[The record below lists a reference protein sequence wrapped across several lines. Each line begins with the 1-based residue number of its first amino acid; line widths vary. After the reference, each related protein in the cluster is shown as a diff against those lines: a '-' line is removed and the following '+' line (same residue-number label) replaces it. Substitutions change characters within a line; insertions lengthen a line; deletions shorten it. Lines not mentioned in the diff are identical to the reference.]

1 MTFST
6 GASSSK
12 GSLVLSI
19 NSNSNS
25 NIKSNINNY
34 GGTMKKKYEP
44 TVYYYTHFIE
54 SFIADTVHLGVLH
67 KYAFLTLIWEAHRK
81 RGVIT
86 QSQLESLLK
95 RNKDIPIGVYL
106 EIIDEFWDY
115 DDDDSISNIKV
126 TSDMQATKLH
136 RNKSSQGGK
145 TSSLDKMIDS
155 DKRQDEYNQIHDAYP
170 SKRRVARKEGLAL
183 YCKQLQDDKR
193 MTFKRIM
200 EVVKGF
206 DCQPQYYPMLDTLL
220 RDTQGK
226 YWKAEKVESS
236 HDRAMR
242 MVSIGNIIA
251 KKDSSFY
258 TKPMEEQTKLIHNYI
273 KENA

>member
-1 MTFST
+1 
-6 GASSSK
+6 
-12 GSLVLSI
+12 
-19 NSNSNS
+19 
-25 NIKSNINNY
+25 
-34 GGTMKKKYEP
+34 MKKRINEKP
-44 TVYYYTHFIE
+44 FYYNHVINEFIV
-54 SFIADTVHLGVLH
+54 DTLHLDVLE
-67 KYAFLTLIWEAHRK
+67 KYAYLTLIWEAHRQ
-81 RGVIT
+81 RGT
-86 QSQLESLLK
+86 LTNESLGK
-95 RNKDIPIGVYL
+95 VYKANKDIPIETYRSVLFEFFDVDG
-106 EIIDEFWDY
+106 DENY
-115 DDDDSISNIKV
+115 SNTRV
-126 TSDMQATKLH
+126 TSDLQNTNQHKET
-136 RNKSSQGGK
+136 SSKGGK
-145 TSSLDKMIDS
+145 TTSLQKMISS
-155 DKRQDEYNQIHDAYP
+155 DKRIDEYNQIHDGYP
-170 SKRRVARKEGLAL
+170 PKRRVARKEGLAL
-183 YCKQLQDDKR
+183 YCKKLQDDER

-206 DCQPQYYPMLDTLL
+206 DCQPQFYQMLDTLL

>member
-1 MTFST
+1 
-6 GASSSK
+6 
-12 GSLVLSI
+12 
-19 NSNSNS
+19 
-25 NIKSNINNY
+25 
-34 GGTMKKKYEP
+34 MKKKYEP

-54 SFIADTVHLGVLH
+54 SFIADTYHLTALE
-67 KYAFLTLIWEAHRK
+67 KYAYLTMIWEAHRK
-81 RGVIT
+81 RGVV
-86 QSQLESLLK
+86 SHKSLESLQR
-95 RNKDIPIGVYL
+95 RNKDIPKEVYKSV
-106 EIIDEFWDY
+106 IFEFWDV
-115 DDDDSISNIKV
+115 DDEGNYTNSKI
-126 TSDMQATKLH
+126 TSDMNVTKLH
-136 RNKSSQGGK
+136 KEVSSKGGKSS
-145 TSSLDKMIDS
+145 SLQKMIAS
-155 DKRQDEYNQIHDAYP
+155 DKRIDEYNQIHDAYP

-183 YCKQLQDDKR
+183 YCKKLQDDER

-206 DCQPQYYPMLDTLL
+206 DCQPQFYPMLDTLL

>member
-1 MTFST
+1 M
-6 GASSSK
+6 
-12 GSLVLSI
+12 I
-19 NSNSNS
+19 
-25 NIKSNINNY
+25 
-34 GGTMKKKYEP
+34 KKYEP

-54 SFIADTVHLGVLH
+54 SFIADTYHLGALE
-67 KYAFLTLIWEAHRK
+67 KYAYLTMIWEAHRK
-81 RGVIT
+81 RGVV
-86 QSQLESLLK
+86 SNKSLESLYK
-95 RNKDIPIGVYL
+95 KNKDIPKEVYSSV
-106 EIIDEFWDY
+106 IFEFWDVDEEGNY
-115 DDDDSISNIKV
+115 SNNKV
-126 TSDMQATKLH
+126 TSDMNVTKLH
-136 RNKSSQGGK
+136 KEVSSKGGKSSSFQ
-145 TSSLDKMIDS
+145 KMIAS
-155 DKRQDEYNQIHDAYP
+155 DKRIDEYNQIHDAYP
-170 SKRRVARKEGLAL
+170 PKRRVARKEGLAL
-183 YCKQLQDDKR
+183 YCKKLQDDER

-206 DCQPQYYPMLDTLL
+206 DCQPQFYPMLDTLL

-273 KENA
+273 RENA

>member
-1 MTFST
+1 
-6 GASSSK
+6 
-12 GSLVLSI
+12 
-19 NSNSNS
+19 
-25 NIKSNINNY
+25 
-34 GGTMKKKYEP
+34 MKKKYEP

-54 SFIADTVHLGVLH
+54 SFIADTYHLTALE
-67 KYAFLTLIWEAHRK
+67 KYAYLTMIWEAHRK
-81 RGVIT
+81 RGVV
-86 QSQLESLLK
+86 SHKSLESLQR
-95 RNKDIPIGVYL
+95 RNKDIPKEVYKSV
-106 EIIDEFWDY
+106 IFEFWDVDEDKNY
-115 DDDDSISNIKV
+115 TNGKV
-126 TSDMQATKLH
+126 TSDMNVTKLH
-136 RNKSSQGGK
+136 KEVSSKGGKSS
-145 TSSLDKMIDS
+145 SLQKMIAS
-155 DKRQDEYNQIHDAYP
+155 DKRIDEYNQIHDAYP
-170 SKRRVARKEGLAL
+170 PKRRVARKEGLAL
-183 YCKQLQDDKR
+183 YCKKLQDDER

-226 YWKAEKVESS
+226 YWKVEKEESS

-258 TKPMEEQTKLIHNYI
+258 AKPREEQTKLIHNYI

>member
-1 MTFST
+1 
-6 GASSSK
+6 
-12 GSLVLSI
+12 
-19 NSNSNS
+19 
-25 NIKSNINNY
+25 
-34 GGTMKKKYEP
+34 MKKKYEP

-54 SFIADTVHLGVLH
+54 SFIADTVHLSALE
-67 KYAFLTLIWEAHRK
+67 KYAFLTMIWEAHRK
-81 RGVIT
+81 RGVV
-86 QSQLESLLK
+86 SSKSLESLQR
-95 RNKDIPIGVYL
+95 RNKDIPIEVYNSV
-106 EIIDEFWDY
+106 IFEFWDVDE
-115 DDDDSISNIKV
+115 DDNYTNSKI
-126 TSDMQATKLH
+126 TSDMNVTKLH
-136 RNKSSQGGK
+136 KDTSSKGGK
-145 TSSLDKMIDS
+145 TSSLQKMIES
-155 DKRQDEYNQIHDAYP
+155 DKRIDEYNQIHDAYP
-170 SKRRVARKEGLAL
+170 SKRRVARREGLAL

-206 DCQPQYYPMLDTLL
+206 DCQPQYYPQLDTLL

-226 YWKAEKVESS
+226 YWKLEREETP

-258 TKPMEEQTKLIHNYI
+258 AKPREEQTKLIHNYI

>member
-226 YWKAEKVESS
+226 YWKVEKELSS
-236 HDRAMR
+236 YDKSMW
-242 MVSIGNIIA
+242 VLNG
-251 KKDSSFY
+251 
-258 TKPMEEQTKLIHNYI
+258 EQWLRKNGYDWNGDLTERNKLLKQHY
-273 KENA
+273 KGDTV

>member
-1 MTFST
+1 
-6 GASSSK
+6 
-12 GSLVLSI
+12 
-19 NSNSNS
+19 
-25 NIKSNINNY
+25 
-34 GGTMKKKYEP
+34 MKKKYEP

-54 SFIADTVHLGVLH
+54 SFIADTVHLSALE
-67 KYAFLTLIWEAHRK
+67 KYAFLTMIWEAHRK
-81 RGVIT
+81 RGVV
-86 QSQLESLLK
+86 SSKSLESLQR
-95 RNKDIPIGVYL
+95 RNKDIPIEVYNSV
-106 EIIDEFWDY
+106 IFEFWDV
-115 DDDDSISNIKV
+115 DDEGNHTNSKI
-126 TSDMQATKLH
+126 TSDMNVTKLH
-136 RNKSSQGGK
+136 RDKSSKGGK
-145 TSSLDKMIDS
+145 TTSLQKMIDS
-155 DKRQDEYNQIHDAYP
+155 DQRIDEYNQIHDSYP
-170 SKRRVARKEGLAL
+170 TKRRVARKEGLAL

-206 DCQPQYYPMLDTLL
+206 DCQPQFYPMLDTLL

-226 YWKAEKVESS
+226 YWKVEKEETP

-258 TKPMEEQTKLIHNYI
+258 AKPREEQTKLIHNYI

>member
-1 MTFST
+1 
-6 GASSSK
+6 
-12 GSLVLSI
+12 
-19 NSNSNS
+19 
-25 NIKSNINNY
+25 
-34 GGTMKKKYEP
+34 MKKKYEP

-54 SFIADTVHLGVLH
+54 SFIADTVHLSALE
-67 KYAFLTLIWEAHRK
+67 KYAYLTMIWEAHRK
-81 RGVIT
+81 RGVV
-86 QSQLESLLK
+86 SHKSLESLQR
-95 RNKDIPIGVYL
+95 RNKDIPKEVYKSV
-106 EIIDEFWDY
+106 IFEFWDV
-115 DDDDSISNIKV
+115 DDEGNYTNSKI
-126 TSDMQATKLH
+126 TSDMNVTKLH
-136 RNKSSQGGK
+136 KEVSSKGGKSS
-145 TSSLDKMIDS
+145 SLQKMIAS
-155 DKRQDEYNQIHDAYP
+155 DKRIDEYNQIHDAYP
-170 SKRRVARKEGLAL
+170 PKRRVARKEGLAL
-183 YCKQLQDDKR
+183 YCKKLQDDER

-242 MVSIGNIIA
+242 MVSIGNILA

>member
-86 QSQLESLLK
+86 QRQLESLLK

-226 YWKAEKVESS
+226 YWKAEQEPTSDDKHDYVMKASS
-236 HDRAMR
+236 WL
-242 MVSIGNIIA
+242 IA
-251 KKDSSFY
+251 NGYRWGDL
-258 TKPMEEQTKLIHNYI
+258 EERNNLIKQHY
-273 KENA
+273 KGDTV